1 MESIWKQLIFCIAIF
16 IATLCLFYPGVTGTF
31 LLDDYGTL
39 SALGDLNTINSPEKL
54 WQYVFSGFTGPGGR
68 PVALLTFAANA
79 QTWPADPYP
88 FILTNIFIHA
98 LNSLLLYLFVV
109 KLFSAAGKNTQREVY
124 VFAWMVSLFWAL
136 HPFQVSSVLYI
147 VQRMTLLAATFS
159 FIVFIAYLYGR
170 SALLAGRIGK
180 AFLLLTLMTFAA
192 AFAFYS
198 KENAVLLPI
207 QLLTIEIFLKH
218 SGGVQTNFWHRS
230 LIRFCLLPAVL
241 IVVAYLA
248 KILVLHIWQYWQ
260 TGVDASYGRTYTLF
274 ERLLTQQRILG
285 DYLSAI
291 VLPRMQS
298 AGVFFDGY
306 AVSKTLFSPL
316 STFIWFLFHTAA
328 IALAWLGRRRWPI
341 VFLGV
346 WWFYASH
353 LMESTVVMLELKFE
367 HRNYLA
373 SIGLLILL
381 VFGINHIKSQ
391 KRRILAS
398 AGIVLIYAFFLYMS
412 ANLWGDP
419 LKSALIWANK
429 NPNSVRALDH
439 AATIYLQREGAT
451 EKTKQ
456 FLKQGIALSKK
467 PTSEL
472 KYIVTFCD
480 TFNDEPPN
488 WQGLAERLKT
498 EPRDWGLYTVLER
511 LLNSAVNKTCDLT
524 GLDNFRMLFAAYRAN
539 PAYKGTPSLHLM
551 DDLEIKAAL
560 FYGNHELART
570 IDAGLRHSK
579 VPLAFIMNRALFF
592 ASYGH
597 LEHAVEILAE
607 GISKAEARKS
617 ESEYTLKN
625 AREMLGLMNQDLPPE
640 KRATPDG
647 K

>member
-1 MESIWKQLIFCIAIF
+1 MEYIWKQLIFCAAIF
-16 IATLCLFYPGVTGTF
+16 ISIFCLFYPGFTGTF

-39 SALGDLNTINSPEKL
+39 SALGNLDAINDLEKL
-54 WQYVFSGFTGPGGR
+54 KQYVFSGFTGPGGR
-68 PVALLTFAANA
+68 PVALLTFAVNA

-88 FILTNIFIHA
+88 FILTNVLIHA
-98 LNSLLLYLFVV
+98 LNSLLLYLFLL
-109 KLFSAAGKNTQREVY
+109 KLFSAAGKNTQREVF
-124 VFAWMVSLFWAL
+124 VFAGMVSLFWAL
-136 HPFQVSSVLYI
+136 HPFHVSSVLYI

-159 FIVFIAYLYGR
+159 FIVFIGYLYGR
-170 SALLAGRIGK
+170 DALLSGRIGK
-180 AFLLLTLMTFAA
+180 AFSLLVLTAFAA

-207 QLLTIEIFLKH
+207 QILIIEIFLKH
-218 SGGVQTNFWHRS
+218 SGGMQTNFWHRS

-274 ERLLTQQRILG
+274 ERLFTQQRILG
-285 DYLSAI
+285 DYLAAI
-291 VLPRMQS
+291 LLPRMQS

-306 AVSKTLFSPL
+306 TVSKTLFSPI
-316 STFIWFLFHTAA
+316 STFIWFLFHTTA
-328 IALAWLGRRRWPI
+328 ITLAWLGRRRWPI
-341 VFLGV
+341 VFLGI

-373 SIGLLILL
+373 SIGSLILL
-381 VFGINHIKSQ
+381 VYGIHHIKSH
-391 KRRILAS
+391 KRRNLAVTS
-398 AGIVLIYAFFLYMS
+398 IVLIYASFLYMS
-412 ANLWGDP
+412 AHLWGDP
-419 LKSALIWANK
+419 LKSALIWANE
-429 NPNSVRALDH
+429 NPASVRALDH
-439 AATIYLQREGAT
+439 AATVYLQREGDT
-451 EKTKQ
+451 ENTKYY
-456 FLKQGIALSKK
+456 LKQSITLSKK

-480 TFNDEPPN
+480 TFNDEPPD
-488 WQGLAERLKT
+488 WRGLAERLKT
-498 EPRDWGLYTVLER
+498 EPRDWSLYTVLER
-511 LLNSAVNKTCDLT
+511 LLNGAVNKRCDMT
-524 GLDNFRMLFAAYRAN
+524 GLDNFRMLLAAYRAN
-539 PAYKGTPSLHLM
+539 PAYNGTPSLHLM
-551 DDLEIKAAL
+551 DDLEIHAAL

-570 IDAGLRHSK
+570 IDAGLHQTE

-592 ASYGH
+592 ASYDH
-597 LEHAVEILAE
+597 LEHAVEMLAD
-607 GISKAEARKS
+607 GIDKAEARKS